1 MLRIKKEVD
10 LKKLKKYGFREMKD
24 FFYKPKKG
32 TWEVIE
38 VKINKIDRAI
48 DITGLGDL
56 FNTKEDTL
64 YDLITAGYVE
74 KVEEE

>member
-1 MLRIKKEVD
+1 MCEYCDAKIYVAKRKI
-10 LKKLKKYGFREMKD
+10 MKD
-24 FFYKPKKG
+24 FMQPLTPEG
-32 TWEVIE
+32 ILRQQLE
-38 VKINKIDRAI
+38 

-64 YDLITAGYVE
+64 YDLITTGIVE

>member
-1 MLRIKKEVD
+1 MLRLKKEVD
-10 LKKLKKYGFREMKD
+10 LKKLKKYGFREMED

-56 FNTKEDTL
+56 FHTKEDTL

-74 KVEEE
+74 KF